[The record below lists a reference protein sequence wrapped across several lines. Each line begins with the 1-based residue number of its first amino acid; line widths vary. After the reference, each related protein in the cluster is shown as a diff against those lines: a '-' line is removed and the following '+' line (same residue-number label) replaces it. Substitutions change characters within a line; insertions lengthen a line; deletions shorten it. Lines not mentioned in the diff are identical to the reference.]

1 MNLLYLVC
9 GKDRGR
15 QTWQYVLVYPDKL
28 KDFIDITT
36 GENAGRRTI
45 DVTEYGTV
53 VCSGWGQDPPI
64 VIIEKIDFIY
74 GDSY

>member
-36 GENAGRRTI
+36 GENAGKRTT

-53 VCSGWGQDPPI
+53 VCSGQRQDPPI